1 MFACVNGE
9 RLFFD
14 VEGAGLVPDGPVM
27 RTKPTLVL
35 LHGGPG
41 FDHTAFKPTFSAL
54 ADVAQII
61 YFDHRDNGRS
71 GGADP
76 RSWTLAQWADDVK
89 GLCEVLGIERPI
101 VFGMSF
107 GGFVAQ
113 AYATRYPDH
122 PAKLILVSTA
132 AHVDFAE
139 VFAAFERIGGKAA
152 RHIAES
158 YWRDPTP
165 ELRAKYIEICV
176 PLYRARPSADPNWM
190 KRAMIKN
197 DVAIWFNGPRN
208 EHGRMDF
215 RAVLSRIKV
224 PVLVMAGDRDPIAP
238 PIFSEQIAASL
249 PPDLVRFERFADC
262 GHGVVSDE
270 PEKALGKIREFI
282 LSKP

>member
-61 YFDHRDNGRS
+61 YFDHRGNGRS
-71 GGADP
+71 GGAEP
-76 RSWTLAQWADDVK
+76 SSWTLAQWADDVK

-122 PAKLILVSTA
+122 PAKLILASTA
-132 AHVDFAE
+132 AHVDFDE

-176 PLYRARPSADPNWM
+176 PLYRARPSADPNWL

-249 PPDLVRFERFADC
+249 PPDLVRFERFTDC
-262 GHGVVSDE
+262 GHGVVPDE

>member
-1 MFACVNGE
+1 MFVCVNGE

-14 VEGAGLVPDGPVM
+14 IEGAGLVPDGPVM

-41 FDHTAFKPTFSAL
+41 FDHSAFKPTFSTL
-54 ADVAQII
+54 ADIAQII
-61 YFDHRDNGRS
+61 YLDHRGNGRS
-71 GGADP
+71 TGSDP

-89 GLCEVLGIERPI
+89 GLCDALGIERPV

-122 PAKLILVSTA
+122 PAKLILASTA
-132 AHVDFAE
+132 AHVDFDE
-139 VFAAFERIGGKAA
+139 IFEAFERIGGAKV
-152 RHIAES
+152 RQIAEN

-165 ELRAKYIEICV
+165 ERRAKYIEICV
-176 PLYRARPSADPNWM
+176 PLYRAHPSADSDWI
-190 KRAMIKN
+190 KRAIIKN

-215 RAVLSRIKV
+215 RAALSQIKC
-224 PVLVMAGDRDPIAP
+224 PVLVMAGDRDPITPA
-238 PIFSEQIAASL
+238 IFSERIAASL
-249 PPDLVRFERFADC
+249 PPDLVRFERFTDC
-262 GHGVVSDE
+262 GHGVVPDD
-270 PEKALGKIREFI
+270 PEKALGRVREFI
-282 LSKP
+282 LSTR